1 MIPALHY
8 CSVTGSP
15 HLSQEFPDPG
25 KDTRAVGGRE
35 CCFKNLT
42 VGGKG
47 SQIKENNK
55 RNFQIKDFVNPEPLF
70 VYLKIFRNWIN

>member
-1 MIPALHY
+1 MSSSP
-8 CSVTGSP
+8 CTVTIEP

-35 CCFKNLT
+35 CSFKNLT

-47 SQIKENNK
+47 SQIKLNNK
-55 RNFQIKDFVNPEPLF
+55 RNFNVTGFLIPEPLF
-70 VYLKIFRNWIN
+70 VFLKIFHNL